1 MRKRRATI
9 VELTLSASLV
19 GYLVGYI
26 ALGYPLGWYSNTFE
40 GTKTTKTTSTTTQ
53 IEHEGDSHQRLL
65 PSPTPPT
72 PTANAVII
80 PDLLHFTYKFD
91 LLMHSDVDALTPIEK
106 MLRANVE
113 SLVAKHPGARVVFT
127 DDAACDAMLQRHGDD
142 ELLTGWRGDTVG
154 MHRGD
159 VCRGV
164 ALYQM
169 GGYYMDLDLLANFDV
184 REVGW
189 WYKTSDG
196 VGGMGGWPPI
206 YLCILQ
212 SIFSPLFD

>member
-1 MRKRRATI
+1 MRRSKRCTLVEVSAVI
-9 VELTLSASLV
+9 VV
-19 GYLVGYI
+19 GYLAGFAV
-26 ALGYPLGWYSNTFE
+26 LGYPIGWYMN
-40 GTKTTKTTSTTTQ
+40 TTKSTTTTTMPPPTLPTQ
-53 IEHEGDSHQRLL
+53 HDNDAFDSHSHHQLRRSL
-65 PSPTPPT
+65 TPPT
-72 PTANAVII
+72 PAANAVI

-91 LLMHSDVDALTPIEK
+91 LLTHSDIVALTPIEK

-127 DDAACDAMLQRHGDD
+127 DDASCDGMLQAHGDD
-142 ELLTGWRGDTVG
+142 KLLMGWRGENVG

-184 REVGW
+184 REVG
-189 WYKTSDG
+189 
-196 VGGMGGWPPI
+196 
-206 YLCILQ
+206 
-212 SIFSPLFD
+212 